1 MLPKKIDKN
10 TKYKNIVLTDDE
22 IAILRHIC
30 LKRYDRIGRKA
41 GGALYLGCSCTC
53 SIDSTF
59 EDFFENV
66 FDWINES
73 EEYEIKKVLEK
84 GSVKC

>member
-1 MLPKKIDKN
+1 MPPKKIDKN
-10 TKYKNIVLTDDE
+10 AKYKNIVLTDDE

-30 LKRYDRIGRKA
+30 LKRYDKIGRKF
-41 GGALYLGCSCTC
+41 GGALYLGHANGYG
-53 SIDSTF
+53 IDSTF
-59 EDFFENV
+59 EDFFENI
-66 FDWINES
+66 FDWINYG

>member
-1 MLPKKIDKN
+1 MPPKKIDKN
-10 TKYKNIVLTDDE
+10 AKYRNIVLSDDE
-22 IAILRHIC
+22 TAILRHIC
-30 LKRYDRIGRKA
+30 LKRYDRIGRKF
-41 GGALYLGCSCTC
+41 GGALYLGCTGSIG
-53 SIDSTF
+53 IDSTF

-66 FDWINES
+66 FDWINYG